1 MKIIFYRC
9 FLKKVGT
16 VFVFDITFGLVAMIS
31 QFTPDLTFSTKN
43 WIKNYLKEQ
52 ILMSK
57 KTLILATFFVFVFK
71 SHLKSMIRFSF
82 SMNENLHV
90 FI

>member
-1 MKIIFYRC
+1 
-9 FLKKVGT
+9 
-16 VFVFDITFGLVAMIS
+16 
-31 QFTPDLTFSTKN
+31 
-43 WIKNYLKEQ
+43 
-52 ILMSK
+52 MSK

-90 FI
+90 FIWFIFIQTILLKTFEYEIKSLTGFRDQIMFWYCDIFIFKQKKKRKE